1 MAIAIPQLSE
11 AQGDVIDPQFAA
23 FLETAIDAVFLIDA
37 AGCIETL
44 NRTAERMFG
53 CSKAELTGN
62 AATILVPAHHRRRQQ
77 LHLSRYLRRWRQ
89 VHPAERHELIAQRRD
104 GSLFAAEIAI
114 SQVPGIYAPHLM
126 VFVRDITERKRNED
140 ALRHSEA
147 ALHLAQELVNIGNY
161 VINFDGSPDYASP
174 QLRRIFGWDPDESV
188 NGLAEYV
195 RLIVHPADR
204 HRVEQAFTHL
214 SAHGGAFHI
223 EYRVVHAQAGLR
235 YLHHIAQAIHG
246 ADDRVLQH
254 MGTVHD
260 ITERRMTEHEIRQM
274 QDRIA
279 HFGRISTMGEMAASI
294 AHEVNQPLA
303 AIATFAQSCERLLAG
318 GNFAQEEL
326 ASSLKQIASQALRAG
341 QIVRRMRDFSK
352 RRPMHIETIK
362 ANRLM
367 EELLVLAS
375 ADAHHHA
382 VRIGFAAAPESPS
395 VRVDTVQIQQV
406 LLNLVHNGIEA
417 MMEIPEAEREILLCT
432 QLVHGEVEFIVDD
445 RGRGLDPRIKE
456 EMFQPFVTTK
466 YSGTGLGLAIST
478 SIVRAHG
485 GKLQCEN
492 NPHGG
497 ARFSFSLP
505 AVAQND

>member
-11 AQGDVIDPQFAA
+11 AQGDNIDPQFAA
-23 FLETAIDAVFLIDA
+23 FLEAAIDAVFLIDA
-37 AGCIETL
+37 GGCIQTL
-44 NRTAERMFG
+44 NCAAERMFG
-53 CSKAELTGN
+53 YSKAELAGN
-62 AATILVPAHHRRRQQ
+62 AAAVLIPAHYRRRQQ
-77 LHLSRYLRRWRQ
+77 LYLSRYLRRRQ
-89 VHPAERHELIAQRRD
+89 ARPSGVHELIAQRRD
-104 GSLFAAEIAI
+104 GSPFAAEVAI
-114 SQVPGIYAPHLM
+114 SQVPGICAPHLI
-126 VFVRDITERKRNED
+126 VFVRDISERKRNEE

-147 ALHLAQELVNIGNY
+147 ALHVAQELVNIGNY
-161 VINFDGSPDYASP
+161 VINFDGGPDYASP
-174 QLRRIFGWDPDESV
+174 QLLRIFGWDPDESV

-195 RLIVHPADR
+195 RAIVHPADR

-214 SAHGGAFHI
+214 YTQGGTFHI

-254 MGTVHD
+254 VGTVHD
-260 ITERRMTEHEIRQM
+260 ITERRTTEHEIRQM

-303 AIATFAQSCERLLAG
+303 AIATFAQSCERLLAS
-318 GNFAQEEL
+318 GNFVQEEL
-326 ASSLKQIASQALRAG
+326 ATSLKQIASQALRAG

-352 RRPMHIETIK
+352 RRPMHIEAIK

-367 EELLVLAS
+367 EELLVLAL

-382 VRIGFAAAPESPS
+382 VRISFAAAPESPS

-417 MMEIPEAEREILLCT
+417 MMDVPEAKRELLLRT

-445 RGRGLDPRIKE
+445 RGRGLDPRIKD

-466 YSGTGLGLAIST
+466 YSGTGLGLAISA

-492 NPHGG
+492 NVHGG

-505 AVAQND
+505 AMAQND